1 MLQIN
6 RWLKGLS
13 IVLLACWGL
22 MGWGGAAIASPLLAA
37 TASPAGQ
44 EVQQCLPA
52 AQAIDLNNA
61 NLVAFTDCP
70 GFYPTLASLIVQN
83 SPYDSVED
91 VLDIPDLSANQ
102 QALLQANLDH
112 FTVNE
117 PTVLLEQRMPPRPM
131 MR

>member
-6 RWLKGLS
+6 RWLKWLS
-13 IVLLACWGL
+13 IVLMACWGL
-22 MGWGGAAIASPLLAA
+22 MGWGNAAIASSLLA
-37 TASPAGQ
+37 ASPAGG

-61 NLVAFTDCP
+61 NLAAFTDCP

-83 SPYDSVED
+83 SPYENVKD
-91 VLDIPDLSANQ
+91 VLNIPDLSPGQ
-102 QALLQANLDH
+102 KALLNANLDH
-112 FTVNE
+112 FTVSE
-117 PTVLLEQRMPPRPM
+117 PIVPLEQRMPPRPM